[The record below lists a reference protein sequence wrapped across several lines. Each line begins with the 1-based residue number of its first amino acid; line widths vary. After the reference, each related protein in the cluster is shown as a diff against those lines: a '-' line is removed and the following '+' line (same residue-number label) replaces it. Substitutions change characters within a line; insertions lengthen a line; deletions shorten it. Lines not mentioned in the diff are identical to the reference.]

1 MDLGTASERTDGFGT
16 DRRAMHIGELCD
28 RVALSQRTVRYY
40 EEVGLVV
47 PESRSKGGFR
57 IYSRHHVTRLLVI
70 KQMKPLGF
78 SLEDMRAV
86 LDSLDRAGADDLR
99 PEEAGELRPRL
110 RLHAESVAERRAA
123 LEEQLEA
130 ADRLAATLDAAAARL
145 TGATAL

>member
-1 MDLGTASERTDGFGT
+1 
-16 DRRAMHIGELCD
+16 MHIGELCD

-57 IYSRHHVTRLLVI
+57 IYSRRHVTRLLVI

-78 SLEDMRAV
+78 SLEDMGAV
-86 LDSLDRAGADDLR
+86 LDSLDRAGADELR
-99 PEEAGELRPRL
+99 PEEAGELRQRL
-110 RLHAESVAERRAA
+110 QLHAESVAERRAA

-130 ADRLAATLDAAAARL
+130 ADRLTATLDAAAERL
-145 TGATAL
+145 SCLTAL